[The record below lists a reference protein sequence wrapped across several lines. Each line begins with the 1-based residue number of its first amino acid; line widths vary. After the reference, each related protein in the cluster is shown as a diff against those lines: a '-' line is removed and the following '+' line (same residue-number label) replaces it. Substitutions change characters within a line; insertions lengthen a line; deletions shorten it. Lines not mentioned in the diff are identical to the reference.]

1 MCRAR
6 SVSLVLTVA
15 LLAAACSQ
23 PPPEREAFEVP
34 SEIVPDW
41 VNTVDPDE
49 LFPTE
54 GGCLL
59 AVGDGVRVLEVLEG
73 TAAYGM
79 LRAGDILLSVDGTSV
94 NSKEMLLRELAD
106 RPVGDVVTVDGTRI
120 GEPFSIDI
128 VLTPV
133 PGEPGRAVLGIVPE
147 TKLAPVAPPS
157 APTGSGSADP
167 FSRPVL
173 LNGRIYLHEPLA
185 AVWSPYPGVPADRM
199 AALGSDL
206 YAVAAADPLSLV
218 KVGGGGDP
226 IAIEPG
232 PVMLEGVVG
241 QVEVLVTGFE
251 AALASV
257 GDLVLVG
264 GEVAAGVGDTGIFTL
279 IAVDPN
285 ARSVVWIRAL
295 GLSQND
301 NPLVAVEGYRSP
313 SGEQALITLVEHD
326 PASDARS
333 DVWSYYLI
341 DEYGEGVVGP
351 PGIDRFF
358 PTSGV
363 TGWYDEG
370 SLLYVADLSVP
381 QIVTWELDT
390 GDHSPI
396 RPVSAEDAP
405 DLVTV
410 TPVGDGQH
418 VVQVRESEVSLI
430 DVALPEPARPI
441 SRGCRYEPIGGID
454 PRQ

>member
-1 MCRAR
+1 
-6 SVSLVLTVA
+6 
-15 LLAAACSQ
+15 
-23 PPPEREAFEVP
+23 
-34 SEIVPDW
+34 
-41 VNTVDPDE
+41 
-49 LFPTE
+49 
-54 GGCLL
+54 
-59 AVGDGVRVLEVLEG
+59 
-73 TAAYGM
+73 
-79 LRAGDILLSVDGTSV
+79 
-94 NSKEMLLRELAD
+94 
-106 RPVGDVVTVDGTRI
+106 
-120 GEPFSIDI
+120 
-128 VLTPV
+128 
-133 PGEPGRAVLGIVPE
+133 
-147 TKLAPVAPPS
+147 
-157 APTGSGSADP
+157 
-167 FSRPVL
+167 
-173 LNGRIYLHEPLA
+173 
-185 AVWSPYPGVPADRM
+185 
-199 AALGSDL
+199 
-206 YAVAAADPLSLV
+206 
-218 KVGGGGDP
+218 
-226 IAIEPG
+226 
-232 PVMLEGVVG
+232 MLEGVVG

-396 RPVSAEDAP
+396 RPRERRRRPGPGDGYPGRRRTARGAGPRERSFLDRRCPCRSPPAPSPGDAATNRSGGSSPGSDPAGPDPASLADVSACS
-405 DLVTV
+405 T
-410 TPVGDGQH
+410 
-418 VVQVRESEVSLI
+418 
-430 DVALPEPARPI
+430 ARPELI
-441 SRGCRYEPIGGID
+441 EM
-454 PRQ
+454 PR